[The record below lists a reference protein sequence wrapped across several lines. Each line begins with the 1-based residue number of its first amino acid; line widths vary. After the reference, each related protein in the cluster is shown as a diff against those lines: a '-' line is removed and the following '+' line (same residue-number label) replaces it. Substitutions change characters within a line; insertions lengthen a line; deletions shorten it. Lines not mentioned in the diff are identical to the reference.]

1 MFTATVIDYTNK
13 VLFKET
19 HTNYIF
25 AEENLSRFVHDQGWG
40 LQVQDPIGSFF
51 VYNDGGESPARAMIT
66 W

>member
-1 MFTATVIDYTNK
+1 MFTATVINHQNR

-19 HTNYIF
+19 HTNYLF

-40 LQVQDPIGSFF
+40 LQSQDPVGSFH
-51 VYNDGGESPARAMIT
+51 VYNDGGESPAIARIT